1 MRGSEVC
8 AAADP
13 IALRRQGVLGQHL
26 GSCGLAKP
34 THELAATDAAPR
46 DALGSDGQQM
56 QRAVYQGEERRV
68 ATAPAPPN
76 VVSR

>member
-1 MRGSEVC
+1 MRGSEIC

-13 IALRRQGVLGQHL
+13 IALRRQGVLAQHL

-46 DALGSDGQQM
+46 DALGSHGQ
-56 QRAVYQGEERRV
+56 
-68 ATAPAPPN
+68 
-76 VVSR
+76 